1 MKRVAFTCALLLL
14 ATAAHTQTSK
24 EFALMARKSWSAFEC
39 SYLAAQAKDQGEYGR
54 LFNIGYEFGKKAIDA
69 FQNNKISKDDVLG
82 NMPWGFTIN
91 LAGPSPDFML
101 GVIYHAASS
110 NAETDVTRDMFR
122 KPIDTSLWQTNAQT
136 KYQKTNCAL
145 IQ

>member
-54 LFNIGYEFGKKAIDA
+54 LFNIGYEFGKKQLMR
-69 FQNNKISKDDVLG
+69 FR
-82 NMPWGFTIN
+82 TIKS
-91 LAGPSPDFML
+91 AR
-101 GVIYHAASS
+101 
-110 NAETDVTRDMFR
+110 T
-122 KPIDTSLWQTNAQT
+122 TS
-136 KYQKTNCAL
+136 
-145 IQ
+145 